1 MGLASDNPMLRIAH
15 AALPLWGLDAIDVA
29 PIKVRENAVY
39 AVTLR
44 DREKVALRVHRLGY
58 HSDRALESEAHWCEA
73 LVAAGI
79 EVPALRRSR
88 SGRMFERVSA
98 VGAGDARQVDVF
110 EWIEGAPL
118 GTTEGGVSGDA
129 ATLVRN
135 YDTIGQLAARMHNQA
150 QHWRAPEGFARHAWD
165 LEGLAGEHPLWGRF
179 WELEALSAPQRRV
192 FERLRERLQVELA
205 QWGTADDRFG
215 LIHADLVPENVMVGP
230 AGLRII
236 DFDDAGHGWHLFEI
250 ATSLYFIRHEPYY
263 AVARDALI
271 SGYRRHRSLADE
283 AVERLPLFMAARGST
298 YLGWV
303 HSRQAEP
310 AARELTPVIVDLGL
324 KAAQEYLG
332 R

>member
-1 MGLASDNPMLRIAH
+1 MGIEAGNPMLCIAH

-44 DREKVALRVHRLGY
+44 DRGKVALRVHRLGY

-88 SGRMFERVSA
+88 SGRTFEHVSA
-98 VGAGDARQVDVF
+98 PGAGDARQVDVF

-118 GTTEGGVSGDA
+118 GTTEGGVSGDV

-179 WELEALSAPQRRV
+179 WELDALTAPQRRV
-192 FERLRERLQVELA
+192 FERLRERLKIELA
-205 QWGTADDRFG
+205 QWGTGNDRFG
-215 LIHADLVPENVMVGP
+215 LIHADLVPENVMVGSD
-230 AGLRII
+230 GLRII

-250 ATSLYFIRHEPYY
+250 STSSEILVRLASVRNCHQPVFHPPRAVLCGGTRCPDQWIPASSYVDRRGRG
-263 AVARDALI
+263 AVAPVHGRAWQHVP
-271 SGYRRHRSLADE
+271 G
-283 AVERLPLFMAARGST
+283 
-298 YLGWV
+298 LG
-303 HSRQAEP
+303 P
-310 AARELTPVIVDLGL
+310 
-324 KAAQEYLG
+324 
-332 R
+332 